1 MDFSIYRTPEPNRR
15 VWSNV
20 FVDSKTES
28 YTLVTEQNEEGQPGY
43 PLWHKEYPIGQG
55 LADFLYTNLAEV
67 EKVILQFRDAF
78 EACAAGD
85 GEADALQDAHDH
97 VFFTCKYCLDQT
109 PLLLP
114 LVMRMEQVRLQQK
127 TLEDV
132 LSMLEEYKELQP
144 KLSFIAHEFFENEK
158 TEKTLKEYQ
167 ERLYSDPKHF
177 ILLEYGSA
185 CYGDTWLV
193 YNNPE
198 IRYPYDTNPEVFLD
212 DNFQIIRQDVKP
224 PELAYGDILNTD
236 SPEMLSAFLIRGYIQ
251 ASMRYKSCKFCHKL
265 FGVTSG
271 RPLYCSRRLDASIKT
286 CKEAGSLRLYEQK
299 MMEDPALREYKKSYK
314 THNARIRRGQMTRE
328 EFDAWAEEARAKR
341 DLYVAGKLFDTDFIT
356 WLNQD
361 IRN

>member
-28 YTLVTEQNEEGQPGY
+28 YTLVTEQKEEGEPGY

-78 EACAAGD
+78 ETCATGD
-85 GEADALQDAHDH
+85 GDTETLQEAHDH

-127 TLEDV
+127 TLDDV

-144 KLSFIAHEFFENEK
+144 KLSYIAHEFFENEK

-167 ERLYSDPKHF
+167 ERL
-177 ILLEYGSA
+177 
-185 CYGDTWLV
+185 
-193 YNNPE
+193 
-198 IRYPYDTNPEVFLD
+198 
-212 DNFQIIRQDVKP
+212 
-224 PELAYGDILNTD
+224 
-236 SPEMLSAFLIRGYIQ
+236 
-251 ASMRYKSCKFCHKL
+251 
-265 FGVTSG
+265 
-271 RPLYCSRRLDASIKT
+271 
-286 CKEAGSLRLYEQK
+286 
-299 MMEDPALREYKKSYK
+299 
-314 THNARIRRGQMTRE
+314 
-328 EFDAWAEEARAKR
+328 
-341 DLYVAGKLFDTDFIT
+341 
-356 WLNQD
+356 
-361 IRN
+361 